1 MSRSS
6 MPLTPVSD
14 NMDGS
19 AMNIA
24 GRDSGGTQRELTL
37 DAAAKYNAYNIF
49 DGAAATCQ
57 TVSAEG
63 GRTGMNWGAT
73 TGSGQCPLPANLPS
87 FVQSPSAAEL
97 IAADWGATRSK
108 ERYADRM
115 PLVMYPAS
123 ATQLE
128 GGDSGMMQGCTL
140 VHTPSGGSLAMCN
153 AEDGTLYSNKFEL
166 SRGPSSFA
174 DFYSNDQIQGDAR
187 AVAAGARTTLGCSR
201 SGFGTTCAVSQ

>member
-1 MSRSS
+1 

-24 GRDSGGTQRELTL
+24 GRDSGGTQRELTS

-57 TVSAEG
+57 MVSAEG
-63 GRTGMNWGAT
+63 GRTGMHSGST
-73 TGSGQCPLPANLPS
+73 TGSGQCPLPGNLPTL
-87 FVQSPSAAEL
+87 VQSPTAAEL

-108 ERYADRM
+108 ERFADRM
-115 PLVMYPAS
+115 PVVVYPVDS
-123 ATQLE
+123 TQLE
-128 GGDSGMMQGCTL
+128 GGDAGLMQGCTV

-153 AEDGTLYSNKFEL
+153 FEDGTLYSNKFEL
-166 SRGPSSFA
+166 SRGAAPNSFA
-174 DFYSNDQIQGDAR
+174 DFYSNEHVGQDAR
-187 AVAAGARTTLGCSR
+187 AVAAGARTMLGCAR
-201 SGFGTTCAVSQ
+201 SGASTTCAVGR